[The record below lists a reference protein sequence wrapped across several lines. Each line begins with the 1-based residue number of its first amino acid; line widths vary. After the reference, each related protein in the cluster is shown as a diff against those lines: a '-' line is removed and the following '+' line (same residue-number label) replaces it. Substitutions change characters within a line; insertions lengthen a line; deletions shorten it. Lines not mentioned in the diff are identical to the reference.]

1 MLLATA
7 RSVMWWS
14 RAIFSIACI
23 IGGSFR
29 QSAQNPQI
37 AATLAGPADRLDQ
50 FLPIPAWPI
59 I

>member
-1 MLLATA
+1 
-7 RSVMWWS
+7 MWWS